1 MKAKGKV
8 ALDSAGK
15 RWIIECEPHVM
26 QRLKRI
32 FEGIPKQALGRCP
45 LADTPT
51 NADELRWFLSRFP
64 LEMSAVDRL
73 YLDSRADAAVQRQSI
88 VEHLLDEDYV
98 PRNFA
103 LALPPR
109 DYQRFAADLALQ
121 QGYLL
126 LADDTGLGKTVS
138 TICVLSDPTARP
150 AIVVCSPNILPQWEA
165 QIGRFLPSAV
175 VYVCKTTKPTDLTVG
190 PRGTKLPFPDVVLI
204 TYNRLVGWAET
215 LCALERFQT
224 IAYDE
229 VQAFRRRFNSQKEL
243 THRYAAGLYIRDRVR
258 LKLGC
263 SATPIYN
270 YGGEIHNVISVLD
283 ADAVGTREEFCRDW
297 CEGSTGENA
306 RVADPKVLGHY
317 LRSRGVM
324 IRRTTADVGR
334 ELPKLTTIVHPIDTD
349 GVKLGGDRG
358 GVTELA
364 KRILRRGVSG
374 IDKMA
379 DGRELDARVRHQT
392 GVAKAPAVAAFI
404 RILVEEGRKVVLFGW
419 HKSVYRI
426 WQEHLHDLGIVF
438 FTGDQSQG
446 QKQAAIEAFTKSPAH
461 KVIAISLRAA
471 EGLDGL
477 QYVTSTVV
485 FGELDA
491 SPKVMT
497 QDIARV
503 NRDGQVNPVQAYVI
517 VSDQGSDPVYLDILG
532 LKTAQSD
539 GVMDPTKDVVEE
551 QLPDDKIQ
559 KLAESWLEQ
568 YDPHGLA
575 QLRAENAAVDAQK
588 EADKAAAVEARVEAK
603 AARKKPTVTAAPV
616 HLPLSPAPIAL
627 YSEPTPPAPD
637 APVVEPSPAPPA
649 PPPSPVPAPRTTW
662 ADALASSRRRASG
675 RPARCQTASKP

>member
-26 QRLKRI
+26 QRLKRV

-51 NADELRWFLSRFP
+51 NADELRWFLQRYP
-64 LEMSAVDRL
+64 LEMSAADRR
-73 YLDSRADAAVQRQSI
+73 YLDARADAAVQRQSI
-88 VEHLLDEDYV
+88 VERLLEQDYV
-98 PRNFA
+98 PRNFE

-109 DYQRFAADLALQ
+109 DYQRFAGDLALQ

-138 TICVLSDPTARP
+138 AICVLSEPTART
-150 AIVVCSPNILPQWEA
+150 AIVVCGPNILPQWEA
-165 QIGRFLPSAV
+165 QIHRFLPSAV
-175 VYVCKTTKPTDLTVG
+175 TYIAKTTKPADLTVG

-215 LCALERFQT
+215 LGALAVEGRIT
-224 IAYDE
+224 TVIYDE
-229 VQAFRRRFNSQKEL
+229 AQAFRRRLNSQEEY
-243 THRYAAGLYIRDRVR
+243 THRYAAGLYLRDRVR
-258 LKLGC
+258 LKVGLT
-263 SATPIYN
+263 ATPIYG
-270 YGGEIHNVISVLD
+270 YGGEIHNVMGALD
-283 ADAVGTREEFCRDW
+283 AEALGTREEFCRDW
-297 CEGSTGENA
+297 CDGSTSENA
-306 RVADPKVLGHY
+306 HVKDPKALGHY

-349 GVKLGGDRG
+349 GAKLGGDRG

-392 GVAKAPAVAAFI
+392 GVAKAPAVAAFV
-404 RILVEEGRKVVLFGW
+404 RILVEEGRKVVLFAW
-419 HKSVYRI
+419 HKSVYAI
-426 WQEHLHDLGIVF
+426 LQEHLRDLGIVF

-446 QKQAAIEAFTKSPAH
+446 QKAAAIEAFTKSPDH

-588 EADKAAAVEARVEAK
+588 EAEKAAAVETREATK
-603 AARKKPTVTAAPV
+603 AARKKPGKPQSTPAETVVESVQGEASPSSPKAP
-616 HLPLSPAPIAL
+616 PSP
-627 YSEPTPPAPD
+627 PTPPPIARPMSLED
-637 APVVEPSPAPPA
+637 LL
-649 PPPSPVPAPRTTW
+649 
-662 ADALASSRRRASG
+662 AL
-675 RPARCQTASKP
+675 